1 MSIPDWKNRDILE
14 SGQGRDRT
22 ADTWIFSPLLYQLSY
37 LTEQAIVELVYC
49 LLPDRQSRL
58 GIRRLF
64 LPFELTTLSITQI
77 SQPPTIESGTAHR
90 LCGKIL

>member
-1 MSIPDWKNRDILE
+1 
-14 SGQGRDRT
+14 
-22 ADTWIFSPLLYQLSY
+22 
-37 LTEQAIVELVYC
+37 VELVYC